1 MDSSRTAV
9 SAKRNRIAYPF
20 RFESPISGQFVR
32 SLSLCVM
39 VWVAWNPLLLTK
51 ILGLA
56 GKMPPSLAAWSP
68 ALLFA
73 VVGVY
78 FLWRAE

>member
-1 MDSSRTAV
+1 MG
-9 SAKRNRIAYPF
+9 IF
-20 RFESPISGQFVR
+20 
-32 SLSLCVM
+32 LSIIM
-39 VWVAWNPLLLTK
+39 VWVAWNTLLLTK

-73 VVGVY
+73 VLGVY